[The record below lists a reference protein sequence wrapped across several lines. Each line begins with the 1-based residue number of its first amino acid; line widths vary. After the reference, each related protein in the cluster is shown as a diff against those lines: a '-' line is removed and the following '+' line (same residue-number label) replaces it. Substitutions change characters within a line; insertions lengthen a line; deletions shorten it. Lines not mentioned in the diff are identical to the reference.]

1 MRYDISA
8 RLKAQYSKKNIKYIL
23 EQGIKK
29 GHRYYAFGSDT
40 EFKSLDLAVEG
51 IMQPNEFGGR
61 CIMAKRNGIVLDI
74 CIVDESGLIGMCIG
88 NFESEELLEKVQFF
102 LSMIKDFAIIHIDT
116 MLD

>member
-29 GHRYYAFGSDT
+29 GVDTMPLVSDT